1 MKEINNSEK
10 REEIDNEVI
19 KLYEQNYNSAQIRK
33 ALLKKFTGMGESVPT
48 IIDRLKKEGRIS
60 TENREGK
67 SNKEKGKKEQKIEA
81 KEARK
86 GRIKE
91 LKEAG
96 MYNKEIAN
104 QEGILESAVWRIIQE
119 LREEGNL
126 DEEKVERAREE
137 REKQKITEQTKENEE
152 GTKPITSARKIA
164 EADKEVSRY
173 LRDLIEQINEK
184 KEDIPQQKSS
194 AKEKNKTDKNK
205 SPKKKG
211 KTDKNKSSK
220 EEKQYT
226 KRTNKPKIGKSYIV
240 ACRKSSKENDEKQ
253 DTAKLRQSIELDYD
267 KVTMNDI
274 VFVINVHLKQHEYR
288 DAIIF
293 LNSLISFEAMEQ
305 IDNYYLEGMKKQI
318 EHMVEVDKVRKLLSK
333 GISKQD
339 IEAQV
344 KLSGF
349 EINKIANQLRNEQQ
363 EAENDDIENNGR

>member
-104 QEGILESAVWRIIQE
+104 QEGILESVVWRIIQE

-126 DEEKVERAREE
+126 DEEKVERASLCS
-137 REKQKITEQTKENEE
+137 T
-152 GTKPITSARKIA
+152 
-164 EADKEVSRY
+164 
-173 LRDLIEQINEK
+173 
-184 KEDIPQQKSS
+184 PQS
-194 AKEKNKTDKNK
+194 
-205 SPKKKG
+205 
-211 KTDKNKSSK
+211 
-220 EEKQYT
+220 
-226 KRTNKPKIGKSYIV
+226 
-240 ACRKSSKENDEKQ
+240 
-253 DTAKLRQSIELDYD
+253 
-267 KVTMNDI
+267 
-274 VFVINVHLKQHEYR
+274 
-288 DAIIF
+288 
-293 LNSLISFEAMEQ
+293 
-305 IDNYYLEGMKKQI
+305 
-318 EHMVEVDKVRKLLSK
+318 
-333 GISKQD
+333 
-339 IEAQV
+339 
-344 KLSGF
+344 
-349 EINKIANQLRNEQQ
+349 
-363 EAENDDIENNGR
+363 